1 MSLTELEVVLEK
13 LRNFTWG
20 ETPSEMRANFETG
33 FSMPSHP
40 TATVSE
46 VNCNGVIADFIST
59 PKAAKN
65 KVILY
70 LPGGGFIVGNRKTYR
85 RLGSDLSAASNAQV
99 LLIEYRLA
107 PEYPFP
113 AALEDTLKAYHWLIE
128 ERGFNPA
135 KIALAGDSAGG
146 NLALSF
152 LISLRSN
159 CKALPV
165 ATFLISPFT
174 DMERTGKTVESKAEF
189 DLMVSPQ
196 LLDTVV
202 NLYLTDGNCTNPIVS
217 PILADL
223 SGLPPMLIHVGSQE
237 ILLDDSLRLARQAAL
252 NDVSVELKVWKDM
265 IHCLHLFASVLTEG
279 REAIAQAGNFLKYH
293 FK

>member
-1 MSLTELEVVLEK
+1 MSLTELEVVLEQ

-20 ETPSEMRANFETG
+20 ETPSEMRANFEAG

-46 VNCNGVIADFIST
+46 VNCNGVIADLIST
-59 PKAAKN
+59 PKAAKD
-65 KVILY
+65 KIILY
-70 LPGGGFIVGNRKTYR
+70 LHGGGFMVGNRKTYR
-85 RLGSDLSAASNAQV
+85 RLASDLSAASNAQV

-113 AALEDTLKAYHWLIE
+113 AALEDTLIAYNWLIK
-128 ERGFNPA
+128 ERGFNSNQ
-135 KIALAGDSAGG
+135 IAVAGDSAGG
-146 NLALSF
+146 NLALSL

-159 CKALPV
+159 CESLPV
-165 ATFLISPFT
+165 ATLLISPLT
-174 DMERTGKTVESKAEF
+174 DMQRTGKTVQTKAEF

-202 NLYLTDGNCTNPIVS
+202 NLYLPDGNFSNPIVS
-217 PILADL
+217 PIFADL

-237 ILLDDSLRLARQAAL
+237 VLLDDSLRLARQAAL
-252 NDVSVELKVWKDM
+252 SNVSVELKVWKDM
-265 IHCLHLFASVLTEG
+265 IHCLHLFAPILTEG
-279 REAIAQAGNFLKYH
+279 SEAIAQAGDFLKYYLN
-293 FK
+293 